1 MYQRILVPTDGSD
14 LAAKAVS
21 TAVNLAKQ
29 VGAKVFALSVKEPF
43 PFNALSEYQPAPP
56 ADYYENQERL
66 ALQRVGAVEEAC
78 RGAGVSCQVSTM
90 ESGSP
95 WEAIIDHA
103 RDHQCDLIVMGSH
116 GRKGMAAL
124 LLGSETQK
132 VLTHCKLPVLVVR

>member
-1 MYQRILVPTDGSD
+1 MYQRILVPTDGSE

-21 TAVNLAKQ
+21 AAVQLAKL
-29 VGAKVFALSVKEPF
+29 VGAKVYALSVKEPF
-43 PFNALSEYQPAPP
+43 AFNALSEYQPAPP
-56 ADYYENQERL
+56 PSYYEQQETL
-66 ALQRVGAVEEAC
+66 ALQRVGAVQEAC
-78 RGAGVSCQVSTM
+78 QGAAVACQVSTI
-90 ESGSP
+90 ESINP

-116 GRKGMAAL
+116 GRRGMAAL